1 MMRPTGVKSLFVVLS
16 ILMMVIPLNVSGHTA
31 EIITSNLSKDGPI
44 PDNITET
51 TGFVEGDSVY
61 FRMGDNSE
69 NVTMRVAID
78 IDKDGSFNQSNDVFS
93 NWLNFSCELN
103 ENGTET
109 LDENC
114 SVSFTYQFSVNDS
127 SGIYYYQV
135 ERRIEEN
142 HTNTWLNTIYV
153 AKDVHEE
160 DDGPSIGD
168 CFGAGCEEVT
178 TQSDSNA
185 FELDLVKVL
194 ILISAIGVIG
204 MSISIMKERKDSID
218 EITTE
223 SEEAKSE
230 KIVSENIQDSV
241 IMVEK

>member
-1 MMRPTGVKSLFVVLS
+1 
-16 ILMMVIPLNVSGHTA
+16 
-31 EIITSNLSKDGPI
+31 
-44 PDNITET
+44 
-51 TGFVEGDSVY
+51 
-61 FRMGDNSE
+61 MGDNSE

-168 CFGAGCEEVT
+168 CFGAGCDEVT

-230 KIVSENIQDSV
+230 KIVNENIQDSV